1 MIAKSF
7 IKKKKIMQN
16 IEVRLN
22 NSPGQLALLG
32 EVLGK
37 NKISLEGGG
46 AFSAGSYSIAN
57 FLVADGRAAKELLA
71 NAGLEV
77 TSVQEVLILK
87 LKQDVPGQLGAFCR
101 RLADAGVNIQVQY
114 SDHDHQLIIV
124 PDYWEKGQAV
134 ASEWMKEA

>member
-1 MIAKSF
+1 MIAKLF

-46 AFSAGSYSIAN
+46 VFSAGFYSIAN

-124 PDYWEKGQAV
+124 PDFWEKGQAV